1 MRCAQIDSF
10 PQNPA
15 GPSPPGAHIS
25 MRLRSTHGL
34 GRREIR
40 SHFYAMIIN

>member
-15 GPSPPGAHIS
+15 EPIPAGRAS
-25 MRLRSTHGL
+25 MRGGELSESQLTAR
-34 GRREIR
+34 
-40 SHFYAMIIN
+40 M

>member
-1 MRCAQIDSF
+1 MRYAQTDSF

-34 GRREIR
+34 GRREICR
-40 SHFYAMIIN
+40 PFYARIIN